1 MFTRTFVGVVASS
14 KGGGVVLTQGTI
26 FDDPNYY
33 PASSGPNACN
43 PPPGPPPTPPPMPIP
58 YDVWYTGT
66 LIVGDY
72 VYADSAGTIPWP
84 SGWWKINITGVGDT
98 AVQLNSSGEILSTF
112 TC

>member
-1 MFTRTFVGVVASS
+1 
-14 KGGGVVLTQGTI
+14 
-26 FDDPNYY
+26 
-33 PASSGPNACN
+33 
-43 PPPGPPPTPPPMPIP
+43 MPIP

-98 AVQLNSSGEILSTF
+98 AVELNSSGEILSTF
-112 TC
+112 SC